1 MSKKR
6 FSSGLDDLFADLHDS
21 AAGSAMSE
29 MTVRY
34 SGDRK
39 TPSVKSFASDLDAL
53 LQDAMEDSLDRL
65 EARENNEKTS
75 TGKTKSSMTGNHQ
88 HNIAG
93 LDALIRETIDV
104 QELTQEESSGVRR
117 LTVAVDRTKLDKLK
131 TIARLENA
139 YLKDL
144 LTELID
150 SYIQEYTEEKGLK
163 I

>member
-6 FSSGLDDLFADLHDS
+6 FSSGLDDLFADLHEN

-65 EARENNEKTS
+65 EARENNEETS
-75 TGKTKSSMTGNHQ
+75 TGKTKSKMAGNHQ

-104 QELTQEESSGVRR
+104 QELSQEESSGVRR